1 MNEGLL
7 AQFIPQGGAHLYF
20 HINTEQI
27 QNTMRKIILNVAISL
42 DGFIEGPNG
51 EFDWCFMDQDY
62 GMTDFMNRTDA
73 IFFGRKSYQLVLD
86 YGIGYYAYAKKYV
99 FSKTLTEASSENTII
114 INEDLVEAVN
124 KIKTEPGKDIWLFGG
139 ASLVTA
145 FMQNDLLDE
154 LMLSVHPILL
164 GSGKPLFQNIKE
176 RIKLELTNSQTFSTG
191 LVQLFYNVL
200 R

>member
-7 AQFIPQGGAHLYF
+7 AQFIPQGGALLY
-20 HINTEQI
+20 IQIIIEQI
-27 QNTMRKIILNVAISL
+27 QKTMRKIILNVAVSL
-42 DGFIEGPNG
+42 DSFIEGPNG

-99 FSKTLTEASSENTII
+99 FSKTLTEASSANTII

-176 RIKLELTNSQTFSTG
+176 RTKLELTNFQNFSTG